1 MQSNQFFSG
10 SQGLLNNR
18 YSKVK
23 KLGEGSYGT
32 VYLATDMKPEA
43 IKRRVDP
50 KYLAMFQNV
59 EESTH
64 GGSTYASHSNYE
76 DVPMTEEQKQAF

>member
-1 MQSNQFFSG
+1 M
-10 SQGLLNNR
+10 R
-18 YSKVK
+18 

-50 KYLAMFQNV
+50 KYLTMFQNV
-59 EESTH
+59 EDSTN
-64 GGSTYASHSNYE
+64 GGSAFASHSHYE
-76 DVPMTEEQKQAF
+76 DAPMTEEQKQAFQTLSNKQ